1 MPSWFAPLM
10 TTIGVVLVAVISV
23 QGTRFAARLTARA
36 AARTVEVQSRQVNVS
51 EWEAI
56 LKALREEVDRLGV
69 RLGNVEQQLKTSHE
83 NTRQL
88 LAFTRSLIAIIYRIA
103 PDHPIPT
110 PPDPFVDELAYMTER

>member
-1 MPSWFAPLM
+1 MPSWFAPVMQALG
-10 TTIGVVLVAVISV
+10 IIVVAFVSV
-23 QGTRFAARLTARA
+23 QGTRFAARLSARA
-36 AARTVEVQSRQVNVS
+36 AARTAEVQSRQVDVS

-69 RLGNVEQQLKTSHE
+69 RLGNVEQQLRTSHE

>member
-1 MPSWFAPLM
+1 VPSWFAPVMQALG
-10 TTIGVVLVAVISV
+10 IIVVAFVSV
-23 QGTRFAARLTARA
+23 QGTRFAARLSARA
-36 AARTVEVQSRQVNVS
+36 AARTAEVQSRQVDVS

-69 RLGNVEQQLKTSHE
+69 RLGNVEQQLRTSHE